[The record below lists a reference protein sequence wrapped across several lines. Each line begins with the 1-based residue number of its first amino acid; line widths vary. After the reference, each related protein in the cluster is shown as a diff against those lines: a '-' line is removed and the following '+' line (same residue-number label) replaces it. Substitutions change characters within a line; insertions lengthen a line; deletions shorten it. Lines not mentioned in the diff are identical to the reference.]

1 MPLAFNEI
9 APYLLP
15 LALFVGA
22 VLYTSVG
29 HAGASAYIA
38 IMTIFG
44 LSPDVIKPTAL
55 MLNVLVAAFISVRFI
70 RNGYFDK
77 RLAMLVVIGA
87 IPASFFGGYVQLP
100 DAWYKPLVG
109 VILLFAALRLVSV
122 ERTEQYDAARPP
134 KGPVATLAG
143 MGIGLVSGLT
153 GTGGGIF
160 LSPLVVLK
168 RWTTLKQTSGTA
180 AVFILCNS
188 LSGLLGNYA
197 AVKSLPP
204 LLPVYGFAVLAG
216 AVVGTT
222 LGIRR
227 FDHRGLRLCLSAV
240 LVIAG
245 GKFLLD

>member
-1 MPLAFNEI
+1 MPIDELATF
-9 APYLLP
+9 ALP

-38 IMTIFG
+38 IMTVFG
-44 LSPDVIKPTAL
+44 LSPAVIKPTAL
-55 MLNVLVAAFISVRFI
+55 MLNVLVATFISVRFI

-77 RLAMLVVIGA
+77 RLALLVVAGA
-87 IPASFFGGYVQLP
+87 IPASFIGGYVQLP
-100 DAWYKPLVG
+100 DHWFKPLVG
-109 VILLFAALRLVSV
+109 LILLFSAWRLVSV
-122 ERTEQYDAARPP
+122 GKTEQYDTARPP
-134 KGPVATLAG
+134 KGPIATLAG
-143 MGIGLVSGLT
+143 TAIGLVSGLT

-197 AVKSLPP
+197 AVKSLPS
-204 LLPVYGFAVLAG
+204 LLPIYGIAVLAG

-227 FDHRGLRLCLSAV
+227 FDNRGLRWCLSAV

-245 GKFLLD
+245 GKFLLG

>member
-1 MPLAFNEI
+1 MLLNDI
-9 APYLLP
+9 ALYALP

-38 IMTIFG
+38 IMTVFG
-44 LSPDVIKPTAL
+44 LSPAVIKPTAL
-55 MLNVLVAAFISVRFI
+55 MLNVLVAAFISIRFI

-77 RLAMLVVIGA
+77 RLALLVVMGA
-87 IPASFFGGYVQLP
+87 IPASFIGGYVQLP
-100 DAWYKPLVG
+100 DHWYKPLVG
-109 VILLFAALRLVSV
+109 LILLFAALRLVSAG
-122 ERTEQYDAARPP
+122 RTEQYDQTRPP
-134 KGPVATLAG
+134 KGPIATLAG

-197 AVKSLPP
+197 AVKSLPS
-204 LLPVYGFAVLAG
+204 LLPIYGIAVLAG

-227 FDHRGLRLCLSAV
+227 FDNRGLRWCLSAV

-245 GKFLLD
+245 GKFLFD

>member
-1 MPLAFNEI
+1 MPLTELAAF
-9 APYLLP
+9 ALP

-44 LSPDVIKPTAL
+44 LSPAVIRPTAL
-55 MLNVLVAAFISVRFI
+55 MLNVLVAAFISIRFI

-77 RLAMLVVIGA
+77 RLALLVVMGA
-87 IPASFFGGYVQLP
+87 IPASFIGGFIQLP
-100 DAWYKPLVG
+100 DHWYKPLVG
-109 VILLFAALRLVSV
+109 LILLFAAFRLVV
-122 ERTEQYDAARPP
+122 VGRTEQYDDARAP
-134 KGPVATLAG
+134 KGPIATLAG

-197 AVKSLPP
+197 AVQSLPP
-204 LLPVYGFAVLAG
+204 LLPIYAVAVLAG
-216 AVVGTT
+216 AVLGTT

-227 FDHRGLRLCLSAV
+227 FDNQGLRWCLSAV

-245 GKFLLD
+245 AKFLFD